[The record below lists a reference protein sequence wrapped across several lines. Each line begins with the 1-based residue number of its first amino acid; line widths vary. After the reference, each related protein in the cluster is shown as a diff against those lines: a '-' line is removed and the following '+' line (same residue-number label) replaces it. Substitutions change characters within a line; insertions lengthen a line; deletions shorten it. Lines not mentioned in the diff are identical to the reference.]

1 MGTQRVYI
9 FTITMST
16 NKLSHLKEWEKIYLE
31 VTKQYPLEE
40 DDFYYG
46 KEERFDTKGSYIN
59 VSDDDTFYTFEEL
72 KQLANDGMPKQGE
85 LEFWD
90 EVEISLDWEKWY
102 SRDDTTYQFTFMS
115 KVKDKYIVSKANNV
129 MDKFERELYVDW
141 IRFYKYCRKRTK
153 KTELTL
159 AEVESKLGLDKG
171 SLTIKD

>member
-1 MGTQRVYI
+1 
-9 FTITMST
+9 MSI
-16 NKLSHLKEWEKIYLE
+16 NKISHLKQWEKIYLE
-31 VTKQYPLEE
+31 ATKRDKYPDE
-40 DDFYYG
+40 DGVEAF
-46 KEERFDTKGSYIN
+46 ECCWTN
-59 VSDDDTFYTFEEL
+59 VYVCNSDKFYTLDEL

-90 EVEISLDWEKWY
+90 EVEVSLDWEKWY

-129 MDKFERELYVDW
+129 IDKFERELYVDW

-159 AEVESKLGLDKG
+159 AEVESRLWLDAW
-171 SLTIKD
+171 SLLIK

>member
-1 MGTQRVYI
+1 
-9 FTITMST
+9 MSI

-31 VTKQYPLEE
+31 VEKVTTEW
-40 DDFYYG
+40 DDEKSMCF
-46 KEERFDTKGSYIN
+46 ESNPSNSIWVN
-59 VSDDDTFYTFEEL
+59 DDDTFYFPDEL

-141 IRFYKYCRKRTK
+141 IRFYKYCRKRTQ

-159 AEVESKLGLDKG
+159 AEVEERLWLDAW
-171 SLTIKD
+171 SLIIK

>member
-1 MGTQRVYI
+1 
-9 FTITMST
+9 MST

-31 VTKQYPLEE
+31 VTRKINKYYDDDASLFFESKE
-40 DDFYYG
+40 DDVC
-46 KEERFDTKGSYIN
+46 
-59 VSDDDTFYTFEEL
+59 VSDEDTLYTFEEL

-90 EVEISLDWEKWY
+90 EVEVSLDWEKWY

-129 MDKFERELYVDW
+129 IDKFERELYVDW

-159 AEVESKLGLDKG
+159 AEIEERLGLDAW
-171 SLTIKD
+171 SLIIK

>member
-1 MGTQRVYI
+1 
-9 FTITMST
+9 MST
-16 NKLSHLKEWEKIYLE
+16 NKLSHLKDWEKIYLE
-31 VTKQYPLEE
+31 VTRKINKYYDDDDSLFFESKE
-40 DDFYYG
+40 DDVC
-46 KEERFDTKGSYIN
+46 
-59 VSDDDTFYTFEEL
+59 VSDDDTFYTLEEL

-90 EVEISLDWEKWY
+90 EVEVSLDWEKWY

-129 MDKFERELYVDW
+129 IDKFERELYVDW

-159 AEVESKLGLDKG
+159 AEVESKLGLEKG
-171 SLTIKD
+171 SLTIKE

>member
-1 MGTQRVYI
+1 
-9 FTITMST
+9 MSI

-31 VTKQYPLEE
+31 LERKKCRW
-40 DDFYYG
+40 DDADGLNFYSKTTG
-46 KEERFDTKGSYIN
+46 EMWMD
-59 VSDDDTFYTFEEL
+59 DDDTFYTLDDL

-141 IRFYKYCRKRTK
+141 IRFYKYCRKRTQ

-159 AEVESKLGLDKG
+159 AEVEERLWLDAW
-171 SLTIKD
+171 SLIIK

>member
-1 MGTQRVYI
+1 
-9 FTITMST
+9 MSI
-16 NKLSHLKEWEKIYLE
+16 NRLSHLKEWDKIYLE
-31 VTKQYPLEE
+31 VTREYRSG
-40 DDFYYG
+40 DDEGSLY
-46 KEERFDTKGSYIN
+46 FDHPCCWSIW
-59 VSDDDTFYTFEEL
+59 VSDNEKFYFPDEL
-72 KQLANDGMPKQGE
+72 KQLANDGIPKQGE

-90 EVEISLDWEKWY
+90 EVEVSLDWEKWY

-159 AEVESKLGLDKG
+159 AEVEEKLGIEEWTLKITDYR
-171 SLTIKD
+171 

>member
-1 MGTQRVYI
+1 
-9 FTITMST
+9 MST
-16 NKLSHLKEWEKIYLE
+16 NKLSHLKQWDKIYLE
-31 VTKQYPLEE
+31 VTRKYSNEMSEMPLLFKTTDHQEVW
-40 DDFYYG
+40 
-46 KEERFDTKGSYIN
+46 I
-59 VSDDDTFYTFEEL
+59 DDDDNFFTLDDL
-72 KQLANDGMPKQGE
+72 KKLANDGMPKQGE

-90 EVEISLDWEKWY
+90 EVEVSLDWEKWY

-159 AEVESKLGLDKG
+159 AEVESRLWLDAW
-171 SLTIKD
+171 SLIIK

>member
-1 MGTQRVYI
+1 
-9 FTITMST
+9 MST
-16 NKLSHLKEWEKIYLE
+16 NKLSHLKEWDKIYLE
-31 VTKQYPLEE
+31 VTRKINKYYDDDASLFFESKE
-40 DDFYYG
+40 DDVC
-46 KEERFDTKGSYIN
+46 
-59 VSDDDTFYTFEEL
+59 VSDEDTLYTFEEL

-90 EVEISLDWEKWY
+90 EVEVSLDWEKWY

-115 KVKDKYIVSKANNV
+115 KVKDKYIVSKANNI

-159 AEVESKLGLDKG
+159 AEVEERLGLDAW
-171 SLTIKD
+171 SLIIK

>member
-1 MGTQRVYI
+1 
-9 FTITMST
+9 MST
-16 NKLSHLKEWEKIYLE
+16 NKLSHLKDWEKIYLE
-31 VTKQYPLEE
+31 VTRKINKYYDDDDSLFFESKE
-40 DDFYYG
+40 DDVC
-46 KEERFDTKGSYIN
+46 
-59 VSDDDTFYTFEEL
+59 VSDDDTFYTLEEL

-90 EVEISLDWEKWY
+90 EVEVSLDWEKWY

-159 AEVESKLGLDKG
+159 AEVEERLGLDAW
-171 SLTIKD
+171 SLIIR

>member
-1 MGTQRVYI
+1 
-9 FTITMST
+9 MSI

-31 VTKQYPLEE
+31 LERKKCRW
-40 DDFYYG
+40 DDADGLNFYSKTTG
-46 KEERFDTKGSYIN
+46 EMWMD
-59 VSDDDTFYTFEEL
+59 DDDTFYTL
-72 KQLANDGMPKQGE
+72 NDMKQLANDGMPKQGE

-141 IRFYKYCRKRTK
+141 IRFYKYCRKRTQ

-159 AEVESKLGLDKG
+159 AEVEERLWLDAW
-171 SLTIKD
+171 SLIIK